1 MPTDFSLSLGRYL
14 GGDPRTAQRIPDD
27 FGSRQPMRG
36 FEETYHNIVDYIVR
50 ITHRIWEERKVEYIL
65 DTYSD
70 QSHVYDDY
78 GLQLGNQKIV
88 SDTHHTT
95 GAFSNIELI
104 ADEVIWAGNEAIGFH
119 TSHRTLIRGTNDG
132 ESHYG
137 PATNRS
143 IDILVIANCVALENE
158 IFLEHVL
165 YNTSSML
172 QQLGFDL
179 NKMAQR
185 LVASPPPG
193 WPRSAQ
199 TWEGLRQATRPQSP
213 ICISEPIDGFDVDRL
228 IRKHFD
234 EVWNRKNLKALTAS
248 SAPDFQFQ
256 GPTNRAFSGVQP
268 YQNFL
273 QSIFTAF
280 PDLDLQVD
288 EVYWMGNESE
298 GFLVS
303 TRWSAIGTHQGGG
316 LYGSPTARQVQL
328 WGITQN
334 QILNGR
340 ISREWMLFNELDLM
354 MQLQARQ

>member
-1 MPTDFSLSLGRYL
+1 MPTDFSFSLGNYL
-14 GGDPRTAQRIPDD
+14 GGDSRTAQRIPDD
-27 FGSRQPMRG
+27 FGPRQPMRG
-36 FEETYHNIVDYIVR
+36 FEETYHNIIDYIVR
-50 ITHRIWEERKVEYIL
+50 ITHRIWEECNVEYIL

-104 ADEVIWAGNEAIGFH
+104 ADEVIWAGNDAIGFH

-132 ESHYG
+132 ESNYG
-137 PATNRS
+137 PATNRN
-143 IDILVIANCVALENE
+143 IDILVIANCVALENK

-172 QQLGFDL
+172 QQLGLDL
-179 NKMAQR
+179 NEVAQR
-185 LVASPPPG
+185 LAVSPPSG
-193 WPRSAQ
+193 WTRNAQ
-199 TWEGLRQATRPQSP
+199 TWERLRQATRPETP
-213 ICISEPIDGFDVDRL
+213 ICISEPIDGFDVDHF

-234 EVWNRKNLKALTAS
+234 EVWNRKNLEVLTAS
-248 SAPDFQFQ
+248 STPDFQFQ
-256 GPTNRAFSGVQP
+256 GPTNRAFSSVQP
-268 YQNFL
+268 HQNFL
-273 QSIFTAF
+273 QSIFIAF

-288 EVYWMGNESE
+288 EVYWMGNELE

-316 LYGSPTARQVQL
+316 LYGPPTARQVQL

-334 QILNGR
+334 QILDSR
-340 ISREWMLFNELDLM
+340 ISSEWMLFNELDLM
-354 MQLQARQ
+354 MQVQARR